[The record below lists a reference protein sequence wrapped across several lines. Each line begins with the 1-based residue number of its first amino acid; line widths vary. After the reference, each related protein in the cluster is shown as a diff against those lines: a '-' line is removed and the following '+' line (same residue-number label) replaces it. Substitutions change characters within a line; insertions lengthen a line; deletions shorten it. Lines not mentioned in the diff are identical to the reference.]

1 MAKTLCGRAFAVRSE
16 MVGRN
21 FKCKDTKKQD
31 DSKENRV
38 GFGVWFKSLVSGK
51 ESGKK

>member
-1 MAKTLCGRAFAVRSE
+1 MAGRLLLGRKWSE
-16 MVGRN
+16 EISSA
-21 FKCKDTKKQD
+21 KIQKKQD